1 MKTLSVLKICFLIL
15 ILAGCY
21 TNNDNINN
29 KKLLYNGII
38 LPEQW
43 PPRYD
48 EPDEPEEMPVPYLA
62 NKPEI
67 IPINIGRQLFVDDF
81 LIAETNLI
89 SIHHTPNFYKGNPVF
104 RPDKEWEIRT
114 NGDQYAAPFSD
125 GIWYDEKDQKF
136 KMWYLAGGPSFT
148 TAYAESKDGKH
159 WEKPILGI
167 HDTTNIIDTKRTDS
181 QTIWLDKQEKDHE
194 KRYKIF
200 QIRGHPLRGR
210 CNFILRY
217 SADGINWSDAKAV
230 SGLIDD
236 RSTAFYNPFRNVW
249 VLSLR
254 YWSMKYEEQMTI
266 IDKPPT
272 TRSRTYIENKDPEMA
287 VSLAHYIRE
296 DVPDIN
302 NVFWFGSSDKEPRNP
317 RFPDVNPGIYNF
329 DAIAYESIM
338 LGFISVWQGPE
349 NPVSYKTGID
359 KRNEILL
366 GYSRDGFHFSRPSY
380 KPFMGVN
387 EQEGSW
393 NFANVQSINGV
404 PVIVGD
410 TLYFYSSGRKRNKSS
425 VMSTGLATLRRD
437 GFVSMKAGN
446 QEGYLTTEK
455 LNFDGKYLF
464 VNADVEDGQLFVEV
478 IDDQGTPLKGFT
490 RHDCVAMQKE
500 NSTKHMI
507 TWNNKKDLAALKV
520 KNISFKFF
528 LTNGEIYA
536 FWVSPWE
543 TGESRGYTAGGG
555 PGLSF
560 DGIDRP

>member
-1 MKTLSVLKICFLIL
+1 MKTISVLKVCFLIL
-15 ILAGCY
+15 ILSGCY
-21 TNNDNINN
+21 TSNDNINN
-29 KKLLYNGII
+29 KKVLYNGII

-48 EPDEPEEMPVPYLA
+48 EPDEPEEMPVPYLS
-62 NKPEI
+62 NKPEVN
-67 IPINIGRQLFVDDF
+67 PINTGRQLFVDDF
-81 LIAETNLI
+81 LIAETDLI
-89 SIHHTPNFYKGNPVF
+89 SVYHTPNFYQGNPVLS
-104 RPDKEWEIRT
+104 PDKEWEITT
-114 NGDQYAAPFSD
+114 NGDHYAAPFSD

-136 KMWYLAGGPSFT
+136 KMWYLAGGPSFST
-148 TAYAESKDGKH
+148 GYAESKDGKH

-167 HDTTNIIDTKRTDS
+167 YDNTNIIDDKRTDS
-181 QTIWLDKQEKDHE
+181 QTIWLDKLEKDPE

-217 SADGINWSDAKAV
+217 SADGIHWSDGKAL

-236 RSTAFYNPFRNVW
+236 RSTAFYNPFRDVW
-249 VLSLR
+249 VLSMR
-254 YWSMKYEEQMTI
+254 YWSMRYEEQMTK

-296 DVPDIN
+296 DVSDKN

-317 RFPDVNPGIYNF
+317 KFPDVNPGIYNF
-329 DAIAYESIM
+329 DAIAYESIL

-404 PVIVGD
+404 PIIVGD
-410 TLYFYSSGRKRNKSS
+410 SLYFYSSGRKRNKFS

-446 QEGYLTTEK
+446 QEGYLKTEI

-478 IDDQGTPLKGFT
+478 IDDKGTPLKGFT
-490 RHDCVAMQKE
+490 RHDCVSMQKE

-507 TWNNKKDLAALKV
+507 TWNNNKDLAALKG
-520 KNISFKFF
+520 KNISLKFF
-528 LTNGEIYA
+528 LTKGEIYA

-555 PGLSF
+555 PGLSS